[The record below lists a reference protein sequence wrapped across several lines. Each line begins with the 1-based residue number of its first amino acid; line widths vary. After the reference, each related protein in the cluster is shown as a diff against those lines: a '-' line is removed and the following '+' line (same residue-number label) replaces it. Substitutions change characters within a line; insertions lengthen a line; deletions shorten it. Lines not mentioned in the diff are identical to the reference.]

1 MKKPLLGVIGS
12 LPRPVGGVT
21 AFLDRFVSR
30 MFIPDIFLDY
40 VFSNTKPIFCDDRV
54 EYFVSDGFIGS
65 SVTFFFKELQRL
77 IVRRSKIIWFINFST
92 PGGVLRCALLGKM
105 PGATW
110 VLMLHNGE
118 LGHSGILRL
127 LPVWFLKWLYRRFD
141 KVLVISEQQANYY
154 SRYVSPE
161 KLVPVKSY
169 LPAANYGHFSSIA
182 VERLL
187 ALKAKSQCPLITLS
201 GYPLKEYGYQLF
213 FDAIEPLLDRQ
224 FLICLCCYGEGAD
237 RVRQFIPPACSDRVL
252 VFNNLS
258 EHGFTEVLRATDIYV
273 RPNLVD
279 SFGVA
284 VADAVCMGK
293 IVIASD
299 VCERVP
305 GAVLFQ
311 CGQVGALT
319 EKLTKALDGELVLF
333 GREAFDKF
341 AATNTSKLMAVF
353 GGGSS

>member
-1 MKKPLLGVIGS
+1 MKKHLLGVIGS

-40 VFSNTKPIFCDDRV
+40 VFSNTKPIFCDDKV
-54 EYFVSDGFIGS
+54 EYFVSNGFIGS
-65 SVTFFFKELQRL
+65 SVTFFVKELERL

-92 PGGVLRCALLGKM
+92 PGGVLRCALLPKM

-118 LGHSGILRL
+118 LGHGGVLRL

-141 KVLVISEQQANYY
+141 KVLVISQRQASYY

-161 KLVPVKSY
+161 KLVAVKSY
-169 LPAANYGHFSSIA
+169 LPASNYGHFSSIA
-182 VERLL
+182 VDRLV
-187 ALKAKSQCPLITLS
+187 ALKVKSQCPLITLS

-213 FDAIEPLLDRQ
+213 FDAIEPLLDQQ
-224 FLICLCCYGEGAD
+224 FLICLCCYGEEAD
-237 RVRQFIPPACSDRVL
+237 RVQQFVPAACSDRVL
-252 VFNNLS
+252 VFNSLS

-284 VADAVCMGK
+284 VADAVNMGK
-293 IVIASD
+293 VVIASD

-305 GAVLFQ
+305 GAVLFKS
-311 CGQVGALT
+311 GEVEALRD
-319 EKLTKALDGELVLF
+319 ALRQGLAGELVPF
-333 GREAFDKF
+333 GQQAFGEF
-341 AATNTSKLMAVF
+341 AEENTSKLCAVF
-353 GGGSS
+353 PGGSN